1 MGTFW
6 LAETDFPIV
15 QRSNGS
21 KKPKEFNPTNRLRTW
36 IRSRRRRSKENRDQ
50 IGGSAYPNLVASS
63 SYGGEERRGCARRRR
78 EVHGGALP
86 AVKRR
91 ERRRGRRA
99 WWRSGEKGFRRD
111 ANNEVRWI
119 RWGWMPYIGR
129 CDRSSQI
136 RSNCSQRPSL
146 RILR

>member
-6 LAETDFPIV
+6 LAETDFPTV

-36 IRSRRRRSKENRDQ
+36 IPSRRRRSKESRDQ

-63 SYGGEERRGCARRRR
+63 SYGGEERRGCARRWR

-91 ERRRGRRA
+91 ERQWGRRA
-99 WWRSGEKGFRRD
+99 QRRSGEKGFRRD
-111 ANNEVRWI
+111 AKGVR
-119 RWGWMPYIGR
+119 
-129 CDRSSQI
+129 
-136 RSNCSQRPSL
+136 
-146 RILR
+146 